1 MKVRRIT
8 WIGLILGAL
17 ALLMVGR
24 LPPIISLAIGL
35 VGVAIS
41 VVALLTSK
49 D

>member
-1 MKVRRIT
+1 MKVRLIT

-24 LPPIISLAIGL
+24 VPLVVSLVIGL
-35 VGVAIS
+35 VGLAIS